1 MRAPRQYPEPQS
13 FVRALTRSFD
23 SEAGSGVVEPFGI
36 VWGDAVALDRGLDI
50 YHISPPPLGI
60 HLTFKHEGVVFDH
73 EYQDDGKG
81 PFLLTN
87 CAFWGDEDGF
97 ESYRGPIWK
106 DLTFS
111 DTPAAAE
118 EKLGAPTKVGR
129 YDIHSWELPDFKL
142 TMQWKTQNSVRV
154 ISYWMKQ

>member
-1 MRAPRQYPEPQS
+1 MKAPMQYPEPQS
-13 FVRALTRSFD
+13 FVDALAQPFD
-23 SEAGSGVVEPFGI
+23 SEVGSRVVEPFKI

-50 YHISPPPLGI
+50 YHVIALPLGI

-73 EYQDDGKG
+73 AYQDDGKG

-87 CAFWGDEDGF
+87 CAFWGNGDGY
-97 ESYRGPIWK
+97 ESYKGLIWK

-111 DTPAAAE
+111 DTPASAE
-118 EKLGAPTKVGR
+118 GKLGAPAKVGR
-129 YDIHSWELPDFKL
+129 YDIHSWILPDFKL
-142 TMQWKTQNSVRV
+142 TMQWKNPNSVRV